1 MKKQLSLINSILII
15 LSLIF
20 VSCSE
25 EDITEP
31 TEESLLL
38 SSSFENNG
46 KFSAEGWTL
55 PIGSDSSF
63 DVPSGGGKYSLI
75 LEASNPPE
83 LYAQIKV
90 PVKTKYNKF
99 KFTFW
104 SKSTSVTNN
113 IYGKAILSLIRNGSS
128 IRSLSV
134 SVDDIIWKS
143 YSFQDTFTVTAGDSF
158 LVQLTGGISQLFSG
172 KSYFDL
178 CKLYGVD

>member
-1 MKKQLSLINSILII
+1 MKKQILFITSLLVIPV
-15 LSLIF
+15 LIF
-20 VSCSE
+20 LSCTE
-25 EDITEP
+25 EEITEP
-31 TEESLLL
+31 TEENLLL
-38 SSSFENNG
+38 STSFEQNG

-55 PIGSDSSF
+55 PIGSDSSL

-83 LYAQIKV
+83 LYAEIMV
-90 PVKTKYNKF
+90 PVKTQFNEF

-113 IYGKAILSLIRNGSS
+113 IYGKAILTLVRNGSAVKS
-128 IRSLSV
+128 SDVTI
-134 SVDDIIWKS
+134 DNIIWKS
-143 YSFQDTFTVTAGDSF
+143 YSIQDTFTVASGDSF

-178 CKLYGVD
+178 CKLYGVE